1 MKEEERAPLHRC
13 VMTRPALPTHAPCP
27 LTQAAVAVE
36 VVGEMEE
43 EEEEEVGMGFSTL
56 SLIVKKS
63 RSSSPPRGL
72 PPCSLAVAVEVAEEE

>member
-13 VMTRPALPTHAPCP
+13 VMTRPALPTHAPCL

-56 SLIVKKS
+56 SPIVKKS
-63 RSSSPPRGL
+63 HSSSPPRGL
-72 PPCSLAVAVEVAEEE
+72 PPCSLVAVAVAAEE